1 MRAVVRVALVALCCV
16 LMVPAIAEAAAKPP
30 SPTQIVLVGADLE
43 SISGELRS
51 TGKGCLRERTVNFR
65 DISTNVLF
73 HTTTT
78 DRDGRFSIA
87 LDDIPFGTSVVRVRV
102 TPKTIGGRLCEQ
114 DTARVTFDEATLTG
128 GASDGAFRG
137 VLSSSVAACEPNR
150 LISLYEVS
158 ADDPVF
164 VGFNFTD
171 ASGAWVIQQASGNYE
186 ARADLAFIGGGDA
199 YFYCE
204 PVVSPRWSFEEPPE
218 ESA

>member
-1 MRAVVRVALVALCCV
+1 VLVVLCCV
-16 LMVPAIAEAAAKPP
+16 LMVPAIAEAKVKPP

-51 TGKGCLRERTVNFR
+51 PGKGCLSERTVNFR
-65 DISTNVLF
+65 DVGTGVLL

-87 LDDIPFGTSVVRVRV
+87 LADIPFGTSAVRVRV
-102 TPKTIGGRLCEQ
+102 TPKTIGGRLCEP
-114 DTARVTFDEATLTG
+114 DTARVTFDQATLTG
-128 GASDGAFRG
+128 GQGDGAFRG

-158 ADDPVF
+158 SDEPVF

-171 ASGAWVIQQASGNYE
+171 ASGEWVIAQASGNYE
-186 ARADLAFIGGGDA
+186 ARADLAFLGGGNS
-199 YFYCE
+199 YTYCR
-204 PVVSPRWSFEEPPE
+204 PLVSPRWSFEEPPE